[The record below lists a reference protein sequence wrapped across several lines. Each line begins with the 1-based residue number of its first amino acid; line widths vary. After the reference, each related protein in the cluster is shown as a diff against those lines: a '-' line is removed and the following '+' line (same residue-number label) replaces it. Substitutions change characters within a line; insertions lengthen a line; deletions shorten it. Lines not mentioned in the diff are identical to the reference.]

1 MQFYL
6 LEEVTSLIVFLGVSA
21 FIVGLFIL
29 RENLLKK
36 KLGGSVRVIKLT
48 SRNLKLTKTALL
60 IVFIIIFSA
69 SVITLIFIGD
79 RELFIRFVG
88 QCIFWGALYY
98 SGSLYSKMLF
108 CKDGFAGAGI
118 PKTYW
123 HEVKGVIWDRDI
135 GQSEWGVKIFI
146 HGMKKPYRACFRR
159 DKKEEIEN
167 IIDEFLH
174 TSKS

>member
-1 MQFYL
+1 
-6 LEEVTSLIVFLGVSA
+6 
-21 FIVGLFIL
+21 
-29 RENLLKK
+29 
-36 KLGGSVRVIKLT
+36 
-48 SRNLKLTKTALL
+48 
-60 IVFIIIFSA
+60 
-69 SVITLIFIGD
+69 
-79 RELFIRFVG
+79 
-88 QCIFWGALYY
+88 
-98 SGSLYSKMLF
+98 MLF

>member
-21 FIVGLFIL
+21 LIVGLFIL

-69 SVITLIFIGD
+69 FVITLILIGG
-79 RELFIRFVG
+79 RELFISF
-88 QCIFWGALYY
+88 
-98 SGSLYSKMLF
+98 
-108 CKDGFAGAGI
+108 
-118 PKTYW
+118 
-123 HEVKGVIWDRDI
+123 
-135 GQSEWGVKIFI
+135 
-146 HGMKKPYRACFRR
+146 
-159 DKKEEIEN
+159 
-167 IIDEFLH
+167 
-174 TSKS
+174 